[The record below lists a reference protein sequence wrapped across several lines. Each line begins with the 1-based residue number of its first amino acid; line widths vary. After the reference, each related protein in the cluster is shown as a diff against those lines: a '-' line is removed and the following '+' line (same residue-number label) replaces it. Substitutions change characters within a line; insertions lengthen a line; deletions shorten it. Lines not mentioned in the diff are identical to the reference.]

1 MVRKTG
7 LNEKYL
13 KEKKERE
20 RARKIELL
28 EDENGI
34 LNNDDKLFPRLKEL
48 DFTLRI
54 EEIKYLQ
61 LILSHIFKEKI

>member
-7 LNEKYL
+7 LNEKYI
-13 KEKKERE
+13 KDKKERD

-28 EDENGI
+28 QDEKEI
-34 LNNDDKLFPRLKEL
+34 FNNDDKLFPRLEAL

-54 EEIKYLQ
+54 EEIKYL
-61 LILSHIFKEKI
+61 LFILSHIF

>member
-13 KEKKERE
+13 PEKKERN
-20 RARKIELL
+20 RAKKIELL
-28 EDENGI
+28 EDENSI
-34 LNNDDKLFPRLKEL
+34 FNNDDKLFPRLKEL

-54 EEIKYLQ
+54 EEIKYLSF
-61 LILSHIFKEKI
+61 ILSHIFKEKI